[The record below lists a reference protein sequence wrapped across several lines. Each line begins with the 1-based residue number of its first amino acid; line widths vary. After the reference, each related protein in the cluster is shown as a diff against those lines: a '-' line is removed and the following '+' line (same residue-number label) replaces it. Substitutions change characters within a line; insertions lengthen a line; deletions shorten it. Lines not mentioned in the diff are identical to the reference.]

1 MSKVVKAQTQKG
13 KDGCPVMGQENEK
26 YLLMGVDYLYW
37 DGENVLEFDSSI
49 GCAIFRTYQKPETC
63 TL

>member
-49 GCAIFRTYQKPETC
+49 DCEIF
-63 TL
+63 